1 MSETTNEIP
10 TAASIPPTL
19 RQTIEAKIATI
30 ESAIEH
36 AKGQAEA
43 EIDSLRAKLSV
54 NAHPLLAQLL
64 EHPIDEI
71 RTLFNEL
78 KAHL

>member
-19 RQTIEAKIATI
+19 RQTIEAKITSI

-36 AKGQAEA
+36 AKEQAEA